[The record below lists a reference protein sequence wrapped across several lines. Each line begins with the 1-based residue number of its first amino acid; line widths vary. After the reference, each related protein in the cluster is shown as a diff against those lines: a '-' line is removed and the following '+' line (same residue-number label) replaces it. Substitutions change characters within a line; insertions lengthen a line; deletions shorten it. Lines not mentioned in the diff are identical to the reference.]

1 MSLTQNSVL
10 FMESKWKSEKYI
22 SGSEDPWKLVQDVE
36 LRCYLE
42 KVPSPLFTL
51 RAQRSV
57 GHKVENYI

>member
-1 MSLTQNSVL
+1 
-10 FMESKWKSEKYI
+10 MESKWKSEKYI
-22 SGSEDPWKLVQDVE
+22 SGSEDPWVLLQAVE

-51 RAQRSV
+51 RAHRSV